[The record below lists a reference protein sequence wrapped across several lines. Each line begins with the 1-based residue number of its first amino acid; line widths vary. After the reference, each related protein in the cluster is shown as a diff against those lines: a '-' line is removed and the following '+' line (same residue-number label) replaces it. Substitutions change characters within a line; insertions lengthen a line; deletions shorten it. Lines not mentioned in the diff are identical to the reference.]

1 MTNVSP
7 ITRTGT
13 SRATPTAGAAADI
26 SKILTGTGRRAYL
39 QGVAKMH
46 LAHAA
51 AYREAGALEYRAVLA
66 SGRLAWSIDVRRA
79 ARAVRKAW
87 NYQAD
92 LAEAAAAATVANHRV
107 WLEKIGGAAEAK
119 KREQYRPHE

>member
-1 MTNVSP
+1 MAAVTP
-7 ITRTGT
+7 ITSVG
-13 SRATPTAGAAADI
+13 SNRATPTAGAAADI

-51 AYREAGALEYRAVLA
+51 AYREAATLEYNAVMA

-92 LAEAAAAATVANHRV
+92 LAEAAAAACAANHKV

-119 KREQYRPHE
+119 GREKYRPHE